1 MKLQEGT
8 KLFNAAIAI
17 DRFFNF
23 CTGGSWQE
31 CFSTRAYKQAQK
43 AKPRYNRER
52 WQKVESVIDCVFW
65 DGHCRDSF
73 LWEMRVKQKYIKD
86 NQHLL

>member
-17 DRFFNF
+17 DRMFNF

-31 CFSTRAYKQAQK
+31 CFSTRAYRQAQQ
-43 AKPRYNRER
+43 AKPLYNQQRWER
-52 WQKVESVIDCVFW
+52 IESAIDLVFW
-65 DGHCRDSF
+65 QGHCRDSF
-73 LWEMRVKQKYIKD
+73 LWEMRIKQKYRAD
-86 NQHLL
+86 NKHLL

>member
-17 DRFFNF
+17 DRMFNF

-31 CFSTRAYKQAQK
+31 CFSTRAYKQAQL
-43 AKPRYNRER
+43 AKPLYKSRRWEKIER
-52 WQKVESVIDCVFW
+52 AIDYAFW
-65 DGHCRDSF
+65 PGHCRDSF
-73 LWEMRVKQKYIKD
+73 LWEMRIKEKYVKD
-86 NQHLL
+86 NKHLI